1 MAADASESDVDALI
15 EPSLYRLTEGLP
27 NRELKIVV
35 SEAKECEEALLQE
48 IELLESALKMDPSC
62 DQEAVDLMLAS
73 EFTPPDQCWTV
84 SALLGRL
91 REPLATPLPPNTT
104 IMRVVQQPEANKKKT
119 PQALFDKHKAL
130 FALES
135 HDNYLRQHT
144 DATVLLALWK
154 RISSHRTAAVFRRPV
169 NPKEAPGY
177 TDRIL
182 FPIDLSLI
190 RKMIVARIIVSY
202 KDLHQR
208 VGLIC
213 HNCVKYNGRESDYA
227 VVTREFEAYVD
238 EVMVQTVITAA
249 EKPRSKTP
257 EPSADLAAS

>member
-1 MAADASESDVDALI
+1 MATEASESDVDLNTLI

-27 NRELKIVV
+27 NQELKIVV
-35 SEAKECEEALLQE
+35 SEARECEEELLKE
-48 IELLESALKMDPSC
+48 IELLEAALNKETSDEETVN
-62 DQEAVDLMLAS
+62 QMLAS
-73 EFTPPDQCWTV
+73 EFTPPDNCFTA

-91 REPLATPLPPNTT
+91 REPMATPLPPNST
-104 IMRVVQQPEANKKKT
+104 IIRAQDTKKKT
-119 PQALFDKHKAL
+119 PLLIDRHKAL
-130 FALES
+130 LALDS
-135 HDNYLRQHT
+135 HPNYRQEHT
-144 DATVLLALWK
+144 DATALLALWK

-202 KDLHQR
+202 SDLHQR
-208 VGLIC
+208 IGLIC

-238 EVMVQTVITAA
+238 EVMVATVTAT
-249 EKPRSKTP
+249 EKRKEETP
-257 EPSADLAAS
+257 EPSSEPAAA

>member
-1 MAADASESDVDALI
+1 MATDASESDVDALI

-35 SEAKECEEALLQE
+35 SEAKECEEALLKE
-48 IELLESALKMDPSC
+48 IELLESALKKDPLT
-62 DQEAVDLMLAS
+62 DQEAVDIMLAS

-91 REPLATPLPPNTT
+91 REPLATPLPPNST
-104 IMRVVQQPEANKKKT
+104 IMRVQPETKKKT
-119 PQALFDKHKAL
+119 PQVVDKQKVL
-130 FALES
+130 LELDFN
-135 HDNYLRQHT
+135 DNYSRQHT
-144 DATVLLALWK
+144 DVTALLGLWK

-190 RKMIVARIIVSY
+190 RKMIIARIILSY
-202 KDLHQR
+202 KDLHQHI
-208 VGLIC
+208 GLIC

-238 EVMVQTVITAA
+238 EVMVQTVTAA
-249 EKPRSKTP
+249 EKPKLKTP
-257 EPSADLAAS
+257 EPSAEPEAT

>member
-1 MAADASESDVDALI
+1 MATDVCEGDVDALI

-35 SEAKECEEALLQE
+35 SEAKECEEALLKE
-48 IELLESALKMDPSC
+48 IELLEAALKKDPSS

-91 REPLATPLPPNTT
+91 REPLATPLPPNST
-104 IMRVVQQPEANKKKT
+104 IMRIQPETKKKT
-119 PQALFDKHKAL
+119 PQVVDKLKVL
-130 FALES
+130 LELDS
-135 HDNYLRQHT
+135 HDNYRRQHT
-144 DATVLLALWK
+144 DVTVLLALWK

-190 RKMIVARIIVSY
+190 RKMIIARIIVSY

-208 VGLIC
+208 IGLIC

-227 VVTREFEAYVD
+227 IVTREFEAYVD
-238 EVMVQTVITAA
+238 EVMVQTVTAA
-249 EKPRSKTP
+249 EKPKSKTP
-257 EPSADLAAS
+257 EPSVETAAS